1 MIQFFPGDKVRFL
14 DEDGE
19 GIVVAATER
28 GVMVRTADGFEI
40 PYPASQLVKFE
51 RSTEKVQKVFNSES
65 TIEEVLDDHGLFVA
79 YLKKP
84 TDSCPGFLVNR
95 TAHDIYFSL
104 CEHADGNWKGR
115 MHGILPSGK
124 FTEITSRY
132 VSQVERWK
140 DLSLRVLYIGEGKTL
155 PEPKTFVHA
164 VSAKRFHNTLAKA
177 PLINKDAYLY
187 QLDGDEWK
195 SQQKQWKDKLK
206 NVFSE
211 KEEASSG
218 KAPDETKA
226 FVPEVVDLHIEMI
239 PNAPSN
245 LGVKSILKFQIGYAE
260 KMLDKAIAAGMA
272 KITFIHG
279 AGDGV
284 LKREVQQ
291 LAKQNPHVTSY
302 GKGDPSKYGGG
313 ATFLKIE

>member
-1 MIQFFPGDKVRFL
+1 MAQFFPGDKVRFL
-14 DEDGE
+14 DEAGE
-19 GIVVAATER
+19 GIVVAATES
-28 GVMVRTADGFEI
+28 GAMVRTSDGFEI

-51 RSTEKVQKVFNSES
+51 RSSEKVHKVFNSES
-65 TIEEVLDDHGLFVA
+65 TVDEVFDEHGLFVA
-79 YLKKP
+79 YVKKA
-84 TDSCPGFLVNR
+84 TDSCPGFFVNR
-95 TAHDIYFSL
+95 TAHDLYFSL
-104 CEHADGNWKGR
+104 CEQVDGVWKGR
-115 MHGILPSGK
+115 MHGVLPSGK

-132 VSQVERWK
+132 VSQVESWR

-155 PEPKTFVHA
+155 PEPKTFVHS
-164 VSAKRFHNTLAKA
+164 VSAKKFLNTLAKA

-187 QLDGDEWK
+187 QLDGDDWK
-195 SQQKQWKDKLK
+195 NQQKQWRDKLK
-206 NVFSE
+206 TVFSE
-211 KEEASSG
+211 KETATT
-218 KAPDETKA
+218 KAPDETKE
-226 FVPEVVDLHIEMI
+226 FIPEVVDLHIETI

-245 LGVKSILKFQIGYAE
+245 LGVKSILKFQIAYAE
-260 KMLDKAIAAGMA
+260 KILDKAIAAGMA

-302 GKGDPSKYGGG
+302 GKGDSAKYGGG